1 MLKLRGGENM
11 LVFSVFMILLLLF
24 ILKYNNRR
32 SFILL
37 LFSTIGCFIFIVAI
51 FYQFLN
57 IIANYSTK
65 TEWIT
70 LIIFYIF
77 VPLCLAIIGLFFI
90 KNTSIMSSREGHSVV
105 SKLSAMLGVNI
116 LLVVP
121 ASFLFFV
128 VGIDTHWGFFLDIFV
143 STVLLSDIMSTIYF
157 VLYLM
162 YSVFYQMVPVSKKI
176 DYIIVLGAGIIDEN
190 VTPLLKSRLDK
201 AIEYYLNNKDCKIVV
216 SGGQGE
222 NEPVSEAYAMRK
234 YLLSQNIP
242 LKDILYEDKST
253 NTYENMLYSKS
264 LIEQDSH
271 CTTSSSNIYFTTN
284 NYHVLRGAIYAKKVK
299 LHAGGI
305 GAPTAS
311 YFLPSALIREYIAL
325 PVVLVD
331 FRNALTSISKSLR
344 SVLVP

>member
-1 MLKLRGGENM
+1 MLI
-11 LVFSVFMILLLLF
+11 FSVFMLLLLLF
-24 ILKYNNRR
+24 ILKNNKSR

-37 LFSTIGCFIFIVAI
+37 LLSTIGCFVFIMVT
-51 FYQFLN
+51 FYQVLN
-57 IIANYSTK
+57 LIANYSTRS
-65 TEWIT
+65 EWIT

-77 VPLCLAIIGLFFI
+77 IPLCLVIVGLFFI
-90 KNTSIMSSREGHSVV
+90 KNTTIMSSREGRSVV

-121 ASFLFFV
+121 ISFLFFV
-128 VGIDTHWGFFLDIFV
+128 VEINTQWGLFFDILV
-143 STVLLSDIMSTIYF
+143 SIILISDIIFTIYF

-201 AIEYYLNNKDCKIVV
+201 AIEYYLNNQDCKIVV

-234 YLLSQNIP
+234 YLLRQGIP
-242 LKDILYEDKST
+242 LKDILYEDEST
-253 NTYENMLYSKS
+253 NTYENMLYSKK

-271 CTTSSSNIYFTTN
+271 YVTNSSKICFTTN

-299 LHAGGI
+299 LHAEGI

-325 PVVLVD
+325 LLYYRLFTIINLVCILIFVVYAFMPL
-331 FRNALTSISKSLR
+331 
-344 SVLVP
+344 